1 MEGNNKQG
9 YLADLAL
16 GMQYKFWASFRQ
28 QHKKPLK
35 SFFCWSLL
43 PPVVRTLI
51 YGFLDP
57 VIRSSDLLK
66 GKCAISQKKNERGEK
81 RGKEK
86 KHRVVHNACFKAQ
99 FWTEQCGDTSE
110 EKCFAE
116 KNTARLL
123 S

>member
-16 GMQYKFWASFRQ
+16 GMQYKFGLRFDSNTKTS
-28 QHKKPLK
+28 KK
-35 SFFCWSLL
+35 FFCWSLL

-66 GKCAISQKKNERGEK
+66 GKCAISQKKKK
-81 RGKEK
+81 RK
-86 KHRVVHNACFKAQ
+86 KWK
-99 FWTEQCGDTSE
+99 
-110 EKCFAE
+110 K
-116 KNTARLL
+116 KNIV
-123 S
+123 